1 MKKTISY
8 IIIIYLILIV
18 AGCKCKSQPEYQII
32 DGNRVKIE
40 KKSNELI
47 DKFTLAKNADLF
59 AEISSRNFINTS
71 DILDII
77 GSKIG
82 EKATDSESNFLF
94 KATLDTREIQEAKVD
109 LFNAKYD
116 IRKSKLDSVSY
127 QVEVKKPILKGGSV
141 YQVLS
146 DLGMEAKH
154 IGFYAWKLGEY
165 IDATS
170 IDVGDTLFVD
180 YYLDSLKVKKF
191 NKFSYKNDKIS
202 VHEFFIRGERE
213 LEYNLITHPFQ
224 LVETFFTGEVT
235 KDFNSMDRAMA
246 SLGISS
252 FVRQQANDAIES
264 QLALSKDARV
274 GDTFELLVQEK
285 LVNGEVEPQGKVL
298 YAAYSGKRT
307 GSKSAYRFVDDNDA
321 SAFNGMYTETGKGLV
336 QGNIR
341 TPLNL
346 MHITS
351 PYGYRIHPILG
362 RRILHQGMDL
372 RGSTGTPVFAVT
384 SGTVI
389 KATNSGDGYGN
400 DVRIRHD
407 NGMVTQ
413 YAHLHRINT
422 RKGRY
427 VSKGQV
433 IGTVGSTG
441 RSTGPHLH
449 FGVMLNGKWVNPRTN
464 LKMVAANKLE
474 GERKT
479 MFLKQVEDL
488 KGRLALGKQSYY
500 AKLDN
505 NTGET
510 SEVQR

>member
-1 MKKTISY
+1 MKKTLIFL
-8 IIIIYLILIV
+8 ILIYLILFIS
-18 AGCKCKSQPEYQII
+18 GCKCKNEPEYKII
-32 DGNRVKIE
+32 DGKRVKIE
-40 KKSNELI
+40 RQSNELI
-47 DKFTLAKNADLF
+47 DKFTVDKNADLF
-59 AEISSRNFINTS
+59 AEITSRNFINTN

-77 GSKIG
+77 GTKIG
-82 EKATDSESNFLF
+82 EKATQTESNFMF
-94 KATLDTREIQEAKVD
+94 RASLDTREIKEAKVD

-116 IRKSKLDSVSY
+116 IKKSETDTISY
-127 QVEVKKPILKGGSV
+127 LVEVRKPILKGGSV

-154 IGFYAWKLGEY
+154 IGYYAWKLGEY

-180 YYLDSLKVKKF
+180 YYLDSLKVKRF
-191 NKFSYKNDKIS
+191 NKFAYKEDKIS
-202 VHEFFIRGERE
+202 LHEFYILGERE
-213 LEYNLITHPFQ
+213 LEYKLTTYPYE
-224 LVETFFTGEVT
+224 LVENFFIGEIT
-235 KDFNSMDRAMA
+235 KENNSLDRAMA
-246 SLGISS
+246 NLGLTD

-274 GDTFELLVQEK
+274 GDIFELYVQEK
-285 LVNGEVEPQGKVL
+285 LVNGEKEPQGKVL
-298 YAAYSGKRT
+298 YVSYSGKRT

-321 SAFNGMYTETGKGLV
+321 SAFNGMYTESGKGLV

-384 SGTVI
+384 SGSVI
-389 KATNSGDGYGN
+389 KAANTGDGYGN
-400 DVRIRHD
+400 EVRIRHE
-407 NGMVTQ
+407 NGMITQ
-413 YAHLHRINT
+413 YAHLHRLNT

-427 VSKGQV
+427 VAKGQV

-449 FGVMLNGKWVNPRTN
+449 FGVMLNGRWVNPRTN

-474 GERKT
+474 GERKNR
-479 MFLKQVEDL
+479 FLNQVQELKNRIASEKQN
-488 KGRLALGKQSYY
+488 YY
-500 AKLDN
+500 ANLESRKD
-505 NTGET
+505 
-510 SEVQR
+510 SSAVIR

>member
-1 MKKTISY
+1 MKKSIVY
-8 IIIIYLILIV
+8 LVIIYLILV
-18 AGCKCKSQPEYQII
+18 LSGCKCKSEPEYQVV
-32 DGNRVKIE
+32 DGKRVKIVR
-40 KKSNELI
+40 KSNELI
-47 DKFTLAKNADLF
+47 DKFTVSKNADLF
-59 AEISSRNFINTS
+59 AEITSRNFINTG

-82 EKATDSESNFLF
+82 EKATETESNILF
-94 KATLDTREIQEAKVD
+94 KATLDTREIQVAKVD

-116 IRKSKLDSVSY
+116 IKKSEIDTVSY
-127 QVEVKKPILKGGSV
+127 LVEVKKPILKGGSV
-141 YQVLS
+141 YQVLT

-154 IGFYAWKLGEY
+154 IGYYAWKLGEY

-180 YYLDSLKVKKF
+180 YYLDSLKVKRF
-191 NKFSYKNDKIS
+191 NKFSYKKDKIS
-202 VHEFFIRGERE
+202 LHEFYILGERE
-213 LEYNLITHPFQ
+213 LEYKLTTNPFEII
-224 LVETFFTGEVT
+224 ETFYTGQVT
-235 KDFNSMDRAMA
+235 RENNSMDRAMA

-264 QLALSKDARV
+264 QLALSSDARV
-274 GDTFELLVQEK
+274 GDTFELYVQEK
-285 LVNGEVEPQGKVL
+285 LVNGETEPQGKVM
-298 YAAYSGKRT
+298 YVSYSGKRT

-321 SAFNGMYTETGKGLV
+321 SAFNGMYTESGKGLV

-362 RRILHQGMDL
+362 RRIKHQGMDL
-372 RGSTGTPVFAVT
+372 RGYTGTPVFAVT
-384 SGTVI
+384 SGYVL

-407 NGMVTQ
+407 NGMITQ
-413 YAHLHRINT
+413 YAHLHKINT

-449 FGVMLNGKWVNPRTN
+449 FGVMLNGRWVNPRTN

-474 GERKT
+474 GDRKKT
-479 MFLKQVEDL
+479 FLQQVEDL
-488 KGRLALGKQSYY
+488 KGRIVMGKQSYY
-500 AKLDN
+500 ANL
-505 NTGET
+505 E
-510 SEVQR
+510 SEKVAER

>member
-1 MKKTISY
+1 MKRTLFY
-8 IIIIYLILIV
+8 LLIIYILV
-18 AGCKCKSQPEYQII
+18 VFSGCKCNNEPEYKVV
-32 DGNRVKIE
+32 DGKRVKIVR
-40 KKSNELI
+40 KSNELI
-47 DKFTLAKNADLF
+47 DKFTISKNADLF
-59 AEISSRNFINTS
+59 AEITSRNFINTG

-82 EKATDSESNFLF
+82 EKATETESNILF
-94 KATLDTREIQEAKVD
+94 KATIDTREIKEAKVD

-116 IRKSKLDSVSY
+116 IKKCKEDSISY
-127 QVEVKKPILKGGSV
+127 LVEVRKPILKGGSV
-141 YQVLS
+141 YQVLT

-154 IGFYAWKLGEY
+154 IGYYAWKLGEY

-180 YYLDSLKVKKF
+180 YYLDSLKVKRF

-202 VHEFFIRGERE
+202 LHEFYIKGERE
-213 LEYNLITHPFQ
+213 LEYKLVTNPYEI
-224 LVETFFTGEVT
+224 VETYFTGQVSR
-235 KDFNSMDRAMA
+235 DNNSMDRAMA
-246 SLGISS
+246 SIGLSS

-264 QLALSKDARV
+264 QLALSSDARV
-274 GDTFELLVQEK
+274 GDTFELFVQEK
-285 LVNGEVEPQGKVL
+285 VVNGEREPQGKVL
-298 YAAYSGKRT
+298 YVKYSGKRT

-321 SAFNGMYTETGKGLV
+321 SAFNGMYTENGKGLV

-362 RRILHQGMDL
+362 RRIKHQGMDL

-384 SGTVI
+384 SGSVI
-389 KATNSGDGYGN
+389 KARNSGDGYGN

-407 NGMVTQ
+407 NGMITQ
-413 YAHLHRINT
+413 YAHLHKIKT
-422 RKGRY
+422 REGRY
-427 VSKGQV
+427 VAKGQI

-449 FGVMLNGKWVNPRTN
+449 FGVKLNGKWVNPKTN

-474 GERKT
+474 GERKKRY
-479 MFLKQVEDL
+479 LNQVEGL
-488 KGRLALGKQSYY
+488 KTRIA
-500 AKLDN
+500 
-505 NTGET
+505 T
-510 SEVQR
+510 SKKEYITNLQLQNQESKTR

>member
-1 MKKTISY
+1 MKKS
-8 IIIIYLILIV
+8 IIYLLIIYLIVVLS
-18 AGCKCKSQPEYQII
+18 GCKCKSESEYKVV
-32 DGNRVKIE
+32 DGKRVKIVR
-40 KKSNELI
+40 KSNELI
-47 DKFTLAKNADLF
+47 DKFTINKNADLF
-59 AEISSRNFINTS
+59 AEITSRNFINTG

-82 EKATDSESNFLF
+82 EKATETESNILF
-94 KATLDTREIQEAKVD
+94 KASIDTREIKEAKVD

-116 IRKSKLDSVSY
+116 IKKCEEDSISY
-127 QVEVKKPILKGGSV
+127 LVEVRKPILKGGSV

-154 IGFYAWKLGEY
+154 IGYYAWKLGEY

-202 VHEFFIRGERE
+202 LHEFYIKGERE
-213 LEYNLITHPFQ
+213 LEYK
-224 LVETFFTGEVT
+224 LVTNPYEIVESYFTGQVT
-235 KDFNSMDRAMA
+235 RENNSLDRAMA
-246 SLGISS
+246 ALGLSS

-264 QLALSKDARV
+264 QLALSSDARV
-274 GDTFELLVQEK
+274 GDTFELYVQEK
-285 LVNGEVEPQGKVL
+285 VVNGQSQPQGKVL
-298 YAAYSGKRT
+298 YVNYSGKRT

-321 SAFNGMYTETGKGLV
+321 SAFNGMYTESGKGLV

-362 RRILHQGMDL
+362 RRIKHQGMDL

-384 SGTVI
+384 SGTVV

-407 NGMVTQ
+407 NGMITQ

-449 FGVMLNGKWVNPRTN
+449 FGVKLNGRWVNPRTN

-474 GERKT
+474 GQRKNRY
-479 MFLKQVEDL
+479 LKQVEEL
-488 KGRLALGKQSYY
+488 K
-500 AKLDN
+500 AKITTSKNLYLTN
-505 NTGET
+505 LQGENVT
-510 SEVQR
+510 KR